1 MNIATTSTLGAEAR
15 TSSAPEAL
23 SFGPVH
29 LDVVDRDR
37 SLAWW
42 RDVVGLHDVTDHAD
56 TLELGVGGEPL
67 IVLRPTATSPVRRGY
82 SGLYHLAINLPD
94 EPAFAQ
100 LLARLMATGARH
112 STTDHVVAK
121 SIYLA
126 DPDGIGL
133 ELTVELVDRV
143 KSISWRETE
152 QHPEIID
159 VDGRRR
165 EGLEPLDVE
174 AVLAKLPAGE
184 LPRSLPTGTRV
195 GHVHLKVPELAAAYA
210 FYRDQLGLIPNNYV
224 PVIGYG
230 DLGTGDYRVHRVAV
244 NTWTGV
250 GLPPRPP
257 QMAGMDQYTLRFES
271 PARLDETVGRLEHVE
286 ARDGVYLARDTAGNT
301 IALEA
306 SGRDSARGADA
317 R

>member
-1 MNIATTSTLGAEAR
+1 MNTTTANAGSGARARST
-15 TSSAPEAL
+15 PEFL

-29 LDVVDRDR
+29 LDVVDRER
-37 SLAWW
+37 STAWW
-42 RDVVGLHDVTDHAD
+42 RDVVGLHHVTEHTDSV
-56 TLELGVGGEPL
+56 ELGVGGEPL

-100 LLARLMATGARH
+100 LLARLIATRARH

-143 KSISWRETE
+143 KSISWPETE

-159 VDGRRR
+159 ADGRRR
-165 EGLEPLDVE
+165 EGLEPLDIE

-184 LPRSLPTGTRV
+184 LPLSLPSETRV
-195 GHVHLKVPELAAAYA
+195 GHVHLKVPELDTAYA

-257 QMAGMDQYTLRFES
+257 QMAGMDHYTLRFES
-271 PARLDETVGRLEHVE
+271 PARLDQALGRLEHVE
-286 ARDGVYLARDTAGNT
+286 ARHGAYLARDPAGNT
-301 IALEA
+301 IALQA
-306 SGRDSARGADA
+306 PAPDSARADYA
-317 R
+317 Q